1 MDTPVNLK
9 KRRHRH
15 MWNSAV
21 NAMGELELACP
32 CGREVTHPMAAISRT
47 HYQRGI
53 VATDGSRIVW
63 YGPKEEVVDLNW

>member
-1 MDTPVNLK
+1 
-9 KRRHRH
+9 
-15 MWNSAV
+15 
-21 NAMGELELACP
+21 
-32 CGREVTHPMAAISRT
+32 MAAISRT